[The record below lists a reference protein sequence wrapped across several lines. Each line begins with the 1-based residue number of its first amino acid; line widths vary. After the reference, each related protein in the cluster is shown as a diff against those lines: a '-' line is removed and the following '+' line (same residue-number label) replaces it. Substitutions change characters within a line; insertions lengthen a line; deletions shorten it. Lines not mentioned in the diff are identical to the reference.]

1 MNEEK
6 LQPQKLA
13 QHPKLA
19 SKPELNMNS
28 TLVSM

>member
-13 QHPKLA
+13 QHPKLD
-19 SKPELNMNS
+19 SKPELNKNS
-28 TLVSM
+28 ILVSV